1 MRGRHAA
8 GVRDGCE
15 NVREGRGRK
24 GSVHGFGYREKDSQ
38 KENRDLRSLTAPTG
52 CLLNIVFFP

>member
-15 NVREGRGRK
+15 NVREGRK
-24 GSVHGFGYREKDSQ
+24 EDENSDIEKKDRQ
-38 KENRDLRSLTAPTG
+38 KKIE
-52 CLLNIVFFP
+52 I